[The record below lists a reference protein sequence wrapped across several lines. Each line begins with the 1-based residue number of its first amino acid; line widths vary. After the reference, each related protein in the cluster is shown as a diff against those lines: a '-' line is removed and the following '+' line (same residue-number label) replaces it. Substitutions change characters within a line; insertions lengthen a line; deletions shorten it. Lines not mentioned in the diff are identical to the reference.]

1 MNSSCTRPTDQHTLG
16 IPFLRVTL
24 YPSRTME
31 FR

>member
-1 MNSSCTRPTDQHTLG
+1 MNSSCTRPTDQHTLW
-16 IPFLRVTL
+16 ISFLRVTL